1 MWATKSGLPPTGEML
16 FAWAMGLTG
25 DRETMCSSTSLLSI
39 RCRAITILLMESLIL
54 TSFMEILCVD

>member
-1 MWATKSGLPPTGEML
+1 ML